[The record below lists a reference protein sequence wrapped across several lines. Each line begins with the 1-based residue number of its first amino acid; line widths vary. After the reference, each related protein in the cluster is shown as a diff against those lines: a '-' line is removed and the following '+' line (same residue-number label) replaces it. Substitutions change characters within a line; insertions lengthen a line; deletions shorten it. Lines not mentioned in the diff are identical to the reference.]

1 MKWSRFGAD
10 IPVDRAQ
17 RVGRLL
23 LLAALVGILA
33 GLGAALFE
41 IAVGAL
47 KYGLLDG
54 VAGYR
59 PPAAAGD
66 HPLFGHSEQPF
77 RPWVLALLPVFGG
90 LVGGVLVYGLAPSAD
105 GPGTESAIDA
115 YHHRRGVIRPRVPL
129 VKTIA
134 SALTLGTGGS
144 AGREGPIAL
153 IGAGIGSVLAR
164 VLRLG
169 VRERRM
175 LMVAGM
181 AAGIGAIF
189 RAPLAAALFSAEVL
203 YREMDMEFEIIVP
216 SVISSIVAFS
226 IFTLM
231 FGADPLFLTP
241 GFSFDDPRAL
251 LPYTALALAC
261 AAGAWSFSRIFKT
274 VQDMFRGLRIPIM
287 LKPALGGV
295 VVGAFALVAPETIGS
310 GYGFIQRA
318 FSTDL
323 SLGLLLLLAAGKM
336 VTTSFTVG
344 SGQSGGVF
352 GPAIV
357 IGGAIGGLVAL
368 GCEALMPSI
377 SPAPGAFIM
386 VGMAGFFS
394 AAANTPLSSII
405 MVSEMTGNYRLLVP
419 AMWVCVIGFM
429 LVRRSTIYRGQPA
442 RRSASPVHLGE
453 MMQEVLEGLS
463 VEDAMR
469 LSEDPMVVVNAGT
482 PLRKLAERFAATH
495 HACFPVVD
503 DEGRL
508 VGVVDDDALRVALC
522 TEGIGDFVVAHDLV
536 EKAPFLY
543 ADETLSVA
551 IHKMVT
557 SGHDELVVVG
567 REDSAKPVGSLNRRD
582 VIVAYDHQIH
592 AVMDDTATTLRAIG

>member
-1 MKWSRFGAD
+1 MEWSRLGAE

-23 LLAALVGILA
+23 LLAALVGVLA

-41 IAVGAL
+41 LAVSGI

-54 VAGYR
+54 LAGYR
-59 PPAAAGD
+59 PPAADGD
-66 HPLFGHSEQPF
+66 HPLFGHTDQSL
-77 RPWVLALLPVFGG
+77 RPWMLALLPVVGG
-90 LVGGVLVYGLAPSAD
+90 LLGGILVYGFAPDAD
-105 GPGTESAIDA
+105 GPGTEAAIDA
-115 YHHRRGVIRPRVPL
+115 YHHRRGLIRGRVPL
-129 VKTIA
+129 VKTLA

-153 IGAGIGSVLAR
+153 VGAGIGSLLAR

-226 IFTLM
+226 TFTLM
-231 FGADPLFLTP
+231 FGAQPLFATP

-251 LPYTALALAC
+251 LPYTLLALAC
-261 AAGAWSFSRIFKT
+261 AAGAWSFARVFKT
-274 VQDMFRGLRIPIM
+274 VKHVFHRLPVPLM
-287 LKPALGGV
+287 LKPALGGL
-295 VVGAFALVAPETIGS
+295 VVGAFALLAPETIGS
-310 GYGFIQRA
+310 GYGFIQQA
-318 FSTDL
+318 FSAEL
-323 SLGLLLLLAAGKM
+323 SLGLLLMLTAGKM

-352 GPAIV
+352 GPAVV
-357 IGGAIGGLVAL
+357 IGGGIGGLVAL
-368 GCEALMPSI
+368 ASQAVMPGI

-394 AAANTPLSSII
+394 GAANTPLSSII

-419 AMWVCVIGFM
+419 AMWVCVISFL
-429 LVRRSTIYRGQPA
+429 LVRRSTLYPGQAA

-463 VEDAMR
+463 VSDAMR
-469 LSEDPMVVVNAGT
+469 LAEDPLVVVHAGT
-482 PLRKLAERFAATH
+482 PLRELAERFSTTH

-503 DEGRL
+503 PNGRM

-536 EKAPFLY
+536 EKAPVLY
-543 ADETLSVA
+543 ADETLNVA

-557 SGHDELVVVG
+557 SAHDELVVVE
-567 REDSAKPVGSLNRRD
+567 RTDSERPVGALSRRD
-582 VIVAYDHQIH
+582 VIAAYDHQIH
-592 AVMDDTATTLRAIG
+592 AVLDDTASTLRAFG